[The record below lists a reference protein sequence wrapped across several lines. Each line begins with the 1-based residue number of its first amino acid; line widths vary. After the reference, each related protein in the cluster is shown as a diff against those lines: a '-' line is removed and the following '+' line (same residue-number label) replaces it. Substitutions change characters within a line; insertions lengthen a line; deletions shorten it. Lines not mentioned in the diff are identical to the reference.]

1 MALTSLYRTL
11 VLTILLVMH
20 VYFISSTSSSTPH
33 WVSNPV
39 SADESCVFTQSPG
52 VALLYMILRFVNHI
66 LVDKLEWSGFESG
79 QYGTPPSTITWMR
92 QAAVY
97 ISALTTMKLL
107 VVALFALYP
116 GIFKIGDWLLSW
128 TRSGDH
134 DAFQVIL

>member
-1 MALTSLYRTL
+1 
-11 VLTILLVMH
+11 
-20 VYFISSTSSSTPH
+20 
-33 WVSNPV
+33 
-39 SADESCVFTQSPG
+39 
-52 VALLYMILRFVNHI
+52 MILRLMSHI
-66 LVDKLEWSGFESG
+66 LNDKLGWSGFESG
-79 QYGTPPSTITWMR
+79 QYGTPPSFMPWLR

-97 ISALTTMKLL
+97 VLALTTMKLL